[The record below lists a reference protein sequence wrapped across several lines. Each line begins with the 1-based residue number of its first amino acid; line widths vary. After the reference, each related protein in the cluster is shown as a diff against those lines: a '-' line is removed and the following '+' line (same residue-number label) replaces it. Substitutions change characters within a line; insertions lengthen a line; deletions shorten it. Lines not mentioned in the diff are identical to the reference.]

1 MYNPMS
7 EKISEINVY
16 SEEIYLFV
24 SKLIN
29 QLTVRQNV
37 FSRETFNEILKMP
50 NVHLFVMQDD
60 NEILVGTT
68 TVGIYSTPT
77 GKKAWIEDVV
87 IDETARGKGYGK
99 KIVEHVINFVRN
111 LGVNKL
117 SLTSNPSRI
126 AANNL
131 YKTLGFEKYET
142 NVYKMKI

>member
-1 MYNPMS
+1 MS